1 MKFTKKDGQPP
12 REGGYQ
18 PSDSIYGFDQQDAG
32 REREQR
38 SAPWQREERGARPPA
53 SMDQVGRP
61 DRFPS
66 SRRRDDEPVTVKAP
80 DASWPEPWV
89 QIKYFS
95 YSPAVY
101 PRMLAGTSPNIK
113 PGAFVTI
120 YDRNGERFGAG
131 FYNARARVP
140 LRAVWH
146 GPNEITE
153 DYFPAALERAVSLRR
168 SVLRLDDSTEAYRV
182 ISSDGDGLSGLSVDR
197 YADVLCIEV
206 HSLGVWQRL
215 DLWIPRL
222 HELCGTNR
230 HLVRVDP
237 DIARIEG
244 IRVLD
249 KEEAVRSVRIRENSV
264 RYEVNF
270 DEGHK
275 TGFFCDQR
283 DNRRLL
289 STLTRGLRVLD
300 LCTYTGGFALS
311 AKISGEAAEVTAVD
325 LDEKAIAQAK
335 RNANLNVCRG
345 IDWVHTDAFTYART
359 MIRNGEKW
367 DCVVLD
373 PPKLVHSRD
382 SEEDDG
388 RKKYEDLNGLAIQ
401 LVKPGGL
408 FISCSC
414 SGLVDEAEFE
424 RLVIKGAHRNKRRLQ
439 FFNKTGAS
447 PDHPVMSNCLE
458 SRYLKVLWARV
469 MGGE

>member
-1 MKFTKKDGQPP
+1 MKFTRKDGQPP

-18 PSDSIYGFDQQDAG
+18 PSESIYGLQNDDAP
-32 REREQR
+32 
-38 SAPWQREERGARPPA
+38 APRQESRGPWRREERAAGSFDRGGRSDNFPP
-53 SMDQVGRP
+53 
-61 DRFPS
+61 
-66 SRRRDDEPVTVKAP
+66 RRRDEEQAPVKAP

-95 YSPAVY
+95 YSPTVY
-101 PRMLAGTSPNIK
+101 PRMIAASSPNIK
-113 PGAFVTI
+113 PGALVTI

-153 DYFPAALERAVSLRR
+153 DYFPIALERAVSLRR
-168 SVLRLDDSTEAYRV
+168 GVLRLDETTEAYRV
-182 ISSDGDGLSGLSVDR
+182 ISSDGDGLSGLTVDR

-215 DLWIPRL
+215 DAWIPRL
-222 HELCGTNR
+222 HELCGTKR

-244 IRVLD
+244 IRVPD
-249 KEEAVRSVRIRENSV
+249 KEETVRSVRIREHSV
-264 RYEVNF
+264 KYEVNF

-289 STLTRGLRVLD
+289 STMVKGLRVLD

-311 AKISGEAAEVTAVD
+311 AKIPGQAAEVTAVD
-325 LDEKAIAQAK
+325 LDEKAIAQAQ
-335 RNANLNVCRG
+335 RNANINNVPRG

-373 PPKLVHSRD
+373 PPKLIHTRD
-382 SEEDDG
+382 SEDEEG

-408 FISCSC
+408 FVSCSC
-414 SGLVDEAEFE
+414 SGLLEEAEFE
-424 RLVIKGAHRNKRRLQ
+424 RYVIKGAHRNKRRLQ

-469 MGGE
+469 LGGE